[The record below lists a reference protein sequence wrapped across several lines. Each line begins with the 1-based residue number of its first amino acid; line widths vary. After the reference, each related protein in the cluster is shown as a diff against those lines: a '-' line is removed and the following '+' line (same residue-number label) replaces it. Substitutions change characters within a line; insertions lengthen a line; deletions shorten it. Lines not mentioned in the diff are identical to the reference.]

1 MKTMKK
7 IRQISLVT
15 LLLLAACSP
24 LKNYSDLPEVK
35 IWEPE
40 IVKFENLDKT
50 EKYPSDAVMFAGSS
64 SIRLWSSLAQ
74 DMAPYNVIQR
84 GYGGAKLSDY
94 TVYADRIFSLHPCQ
108 ALVIFIAN
116 DIMGTK
122 QDKTPEE
129 VKKLFLN
136 LLKTFRKSHP
146 SSPVF
151 WIEITPSSSRWKV
164 WPQITK
170 ANDLIRKAC
179 ENHRN
184 TYFIKTSF
192 AFLNEKGLPKDELFR
207 DDKLH
212 LNADG
217 YKVWTGIIKVELNKV
232 LKK

>member
-1 MKTMKK
+1 MYK
-7 IRQISLVT
+7 IRHIILIGT
-15 LLLLAACSP
+15 ILLIACSP
-24 LKNYSDLPEVK
+24 LKNYRDLPEVK
-35 IWEPE
+35 FWEPE
-40 IVKFENLDKT
+40 ITKFENLDKT
-50 EKYPSDAVMFAGSS
+50 ENYLSDAIMFAGSS
-64 SIRLWSSLAQ
+64 SIRLWSTLAQ

-94 TVYADRIFSLHPCQ
+94 AIYADRIFSPHPCK

-116 DIMGTK
+116 DIMGAK

-129 VKKLFLN
+129 VKKLFLS

-151 WIEITPSSSRWKV
+151 WIEITPTSSRWKV
-164 WPQITK
+164 WPQVIK
-170 ANDLIRKAC
+170 ANDLIRKEC
-179 ENHRN
+179 KNHRN
-184 TYFIKTSF
+184 TYFINTSS

-217 YKVWTGIIKVELNKV
+217 YKVWTELIKDELNRV
-232 LKK
+232 LNK

>member
-1 MKTMKK
+1 MNK
-7 IRQISLVT
+7 IRRISLVAAI
-15 LLLLAACSP
+15 LLAACSP
-24 LKNYSDLPEVK
+24 LKNYRDLPELK

-50 EKYPSDAVMFAGSS
+50 ESYPSDAVMFAGSS
-64 SIRLWSSLAQ
+64 SIRLWSTIAQ

-94 TVYADRIFSLHPCQ
+94 AIFADRIFSPHPCK

-116 DIMGTK
+116 DIMGTP

-129 VKKLFLN
+129 ARKLFLN

-146 SSPVF
+146 SSPLF
-151 WIEITPSSSRWKV
+151 WIEITPTSSRWKV
-164 WPQITK
+164 WSQIMK
-170 ANDLIRKAC
+170 ANDLIRNEC

-192 AFLNEKGLPKDELFR
+192 AFLNENGVPKDELFVA
-207 DDKLH
+207 DKLH

-217 YKVWTGIIKVELNKV
+217 YKVWTALIKNELDKVLNK
-232 LKK
+232 

>member
-1 MKTMKK
+1 MNK
-7 IRQISLVT
+7 IRRIFLVAA
-15 LLLLAACSP
+15 LFLIACSP

-35 IWEPE
+35 FWEPE

-50 EKYPSDAVMFAGSS
+50 EIYPSDAVMFAGSS
-64 SIRLWSSLAQ
+64 SIRLWSTLAQ
-74 DMAPYNVIQR
+74 DMAPYHVIQR

-94 TVYADRIFSLHPCQ
+94 TIFADRIFSPHPCK

-116 DIMGTK
+116 DIMGTP

-129 VKKLFLN
+129 ARKLFLN

-151 WIEITPSSSRWKV
+151 WIEITPTSSRWKV
-164 WPQITK
+164 WPQISK
-170 ANDLIRKAC
+170 ANDLIKKEC
-179 ENHRN
+179 ENHHN

-192 AFLNEKGLPKDELFR
+192 AFLNEKGVPKDELFVA
-207 DDKLH
+207 DKLH

-217 YKVWTGIIKVELNKV
+217 YKVWTELIKEELDKV